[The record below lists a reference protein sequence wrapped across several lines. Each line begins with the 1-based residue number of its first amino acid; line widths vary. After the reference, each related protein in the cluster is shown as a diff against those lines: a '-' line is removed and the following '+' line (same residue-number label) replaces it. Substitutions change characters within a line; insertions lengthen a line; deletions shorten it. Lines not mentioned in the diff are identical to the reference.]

1 MTGLAAGHAF
11 REIARQIGR
20 CHRTVGAEVRR
31 NGGRAN
37 YSAARAQARAALMAS
52 KPRRR
57 GLVESSPATEGCVR
71 LGFAVGWSPQ
81 QISGR
86 IRATSPAGVLP
97 VSTRTLY
104 RWTARLGQKSKS
116 GFGGKKRPK
125 PVYFLR
131 ARRKYRARNPA
142 TGRLGNTVS
151 IHQRPAEVD
160 TREAAGHW
168 EADTIVGPRGTKA
181 CLVTVVE
188 RKTRLLVAL
197 SVPDRRA
204 QTVTRALLRHLP
216 AKARSAG
223 LPILSITTDNGK
235 EFAGHIEIAQA
246 LGCAFYFADP
256 KSPHQRGTN
265 ENTNGLLREFFP
277 RNRDLTPITTK
288 DIQWV
293 VGQINNRPRMCL
305 NYLSPAEAAA
315 NALRITN
322 GDIGVAQ

>member
-1 MTGLAAGHAF
+1 MKGAAKGLSY

-20 CHRTVGAEVRR
+20 CHKTVGGEIQR
-31 NGGRAN
+31 NGGRES
-37 YSAARAQARAALMAS
+37 YSAGRAQRRAALMAS

-57 GLVESSPATEGCVR
+57 SLIESSPATEGFAR
-71 LGFAVGWSPQ
+71 LGFALGWSPQ

-116 GFGGKKRPK
+116 GFGGKKSGHA
-125 PVYFLR
+125 VYFLR
-131 ARRKYRARNPA
+131 PRRKYRARNPA

-151 IHQRPAEVD
+151 IHSRPAEVA
-160 TREAAGHW
+160 TRETAGHW
-168 EADTIVGPRGTKA
+168 EADTVLGPRGTKA
-181 CLVTVVE
+181 CLVTLVE

-197 SVPDRRA
+197 PVADRRA
-204 QTVTRALLRHLP
+204 QTVARALKRHLP
-216 AKARSAG
+216 IKAQAAG

-235 EFAGHIEIAQA
+235 EFAEHAAIAQT
-246 LGCAFYFADP
+246 LDCAFYFADP
-256 KSPHQRGTN
+256 NSPHQRGTN

-277 RNRDLTPITTK
+277 KNRNLTPVTSK
-288 DIQWV
+288 DLAWV
-293 VGQINNRPRMCL
+293 VGQINNRPRKCL

-315 NALRITN
+315 NPPPITT
-322 GDIGVAQ
+322 GEIGVAQ